1 MIRFLLNALVS
12 KIKGYPYQIDVRISS
27 GSLLMLALHRCTS
40 LIRGFL
46 IFGCPSKKIFIESNV
61 TLKNKKHIFM
71 QTGVSIGKFVTIDGL
86 SESGVHLGRN
96 VNIGPYTIIQ
106 GTGIMTRLGKGL
118 TIGDHSGV
126 GAFSFFG
133 CGGGVTIGS
142 HVIMGQYVSFHAEN
156 HHYDRLDL
164 PIKQQGVN
172 RKGIRIGDNC
182 WVGAKVTFLDGAVV
196 GNGCVI
202 AAGAVVKGEIPDNV
216 VIAGVPAKI
225 IKKRT

>member
-1 MIRFLLNALVS
+1 MIRDLLNSLVS
-12 KIKGYPYQIDVRISS
+12 KIKGHPYQIDPRIST
-27 GSLLMLALHRCTS
+27 GSLLVLALHRFNS
-40 LIRGFL
+40 LSRGFVACGDL
-46 IFGCPSKKIFIESNV
+46 SKRIFIEGNV

-71 QTGVSIGKFVTIDGL
+71 ETGVSIGKFATIDGL

-96 VNIGPYTIIQ
+96 VTIGPYTIIQ
-106 GTGIMTRLGKGL
+106 GTGIMTNLGKGL

-156 HHYDRLDL
+156 HNYEHLDL
-164 PIKQQGVN
+164 PIKQQGVS
-172 RKGIRIGDNC
+172 RKGIRVGDNC

-196 GNGCVI
+196 GHGCVI

-225 IKKRT
+225 IKKRS